1 MLPSRPSGS
10 IHLHMTEPLLGRSIN
25 RLEDERFVRGRGRYI
40 ADFAPPNV
48 LHGIVVRSPHAH
60 ARVVA
65 IRADAA
71 RQMPG
76 VAAVFTGLDLASDNI
91 GPLPCAVTSIPMTT
105 PLVVP
110 PYHALARA
118 VVRYVGEPV
127 AFVVAESAET
137 ARDAAEAVA
146 VDYEPL
152 QPIISIADAI
162 LPDASSIWPEASNNI
177 AFQFNRGEIAPVE
190 AAIRSAT
197 HLVEC
202 ELINNRV
209 VAAPLETRGA
219 LGAFDAS
226 NGRLHLTASAA
237 GAHAIRDLLADSAFR
252 IPREQLRVSIPDV
265 GGGFGMKNV
274 LYPEYVLVLWAARRL
289 GRLVQWIGDRSEDF
303 VASAHGRDSVVRA
316 RLALDRDG
324 RLLALETKV
333 LANLGAYVS
342 TVAPAVP
349 TMAMASAMGG
359 VYDIPLIAFQASGVF
374 TNTTPVDAYRGAGK
388 PEANYLIE
396 RCIDIAAAE
405 LGMDALELRRK
416 NILRRFPYR
425 SAMGLSVEQGSFA
438 HAIDHAVEAASGFEA
453 RRLSSQ
459 ERGRL
464 RGLGYA
470 CFLET
475 ARGQP
480 NEVAEVRLGED
491 GRIDLMVGTHSNG
504 QGHETTY
511 AQIAADT
518 LGLPL
523 ERFRFRQGDTDD
535 LDSGGGHGGARSM
548 HQGGTALLL
557 AAEGLIENARRLA
570 ARLLQTSVDAVQYEA
585 GLLRVAAT
593 GQEINLNE
601 VARASYQ
608 MPSDDFAP
616 GLAHKATHLCDR
628 YTFPN
633 GCHVAEVEINPA
645 TGEVTLDRY
654 VNFDD
659 YGRLLDPRLT
669 LGQVHGG
676 VAQGIGQALFEHV
689 LYDAETGQILSGS
702 LMDYAL
708 PRAADLPS
716 FEGSLTPD
724 FPSAANRLGVK
735 GSGQA
740 GAIAA
745 PATIMNALMNAL
757 TPLGVRHLDMPATPF
772 RIWHAIQAA
781 RLRTPDAGGKTASP
795 AQ

>member
-1 MLPSRPSGS
+1 
-10 IHLHMTEPLLGRSIN
+10 MTEPLLGRSIN
-25 RLEDERFVRGRGRYI
+25 RLEDERLVRGRGRFI
-40 ADFAPPNV
+40 ADLAAPDA
-48 LHGIVVRSPHAH
+48 LHGAVVRSPHAH
-60 ARVVA
+60 ARIGA
-65 IRADAA
+65 IRFDAA
-71 RQMPG
+71 RRMQG
-76 VAAVFTGLDLASDNI
+76 VAAVLTGAELASDHI
-91 GPLPCAVTSIPMTT
+91 GPLPCAVTQIPMTT

-110 PYHALARA
+110 PCHALARDI
-118 VVRYVGEPV
+118 VRYAGEPV
-127 AFVVAESAET
+127 AFVVAESAEA
-137 ARDAAEAVA
+137 ARDAAEAV
-146 VDYEPL
+146 VVEYEPL
-152 QPIISIADAI
+152 RPVVSMADAM
-162 LPDASSIWPEASNNI
+162 LPDAPSIWPEAGNNI
-177 AFQFNRGEIAPVE
+177 AFQFNRGEIGPVE
-190 AAIRSAT
+190 AAIRGAA
-197 HLVEC
+197 HVVQC
-202 ELINNRV
+202 ELVNNRV
-209 VAAPLETRGA
+209 IAAPLETRGA

-226 NGRLHLTASAA
+226 SGRLHLTASAA
-237 GAHAIRDLLADSAFR
+237 GAHMIRDLLADFVFR
-252 IPREQLRVSIPDV
+252 IPREKLRVSIPDV

-289 GRLVQWIGDRSEDF
+289 GRPVRWIADRGEDF
-303 VASAHGRDSVVRA
+303 VGSMHGRDSVAVA

-324 RLLALETKV
+324 RFLALEAKL
-333 LANLGAYVS
+333 LANLGAHVS
-342 TVAPAVP
+342 TVAPVVP

-416 NILRRFPYR
+416 NIFRRFPY
-425 SAMGLSVEQGSFA
+425 STAMGLAVEQGSFA
-438 HAIDHAVEAASGFEA
+438 HAIDHAVAAASGFDA
-453 RRLSSQ
+453 RRKSS
-459 ERGRL
+459 RKHGKL

-480 NEVAEVRLGED
+480 NEVAEAGFAED
-491 GRIDLMVGTHSNG
+491 GRIDLKVGTHSNG

-511 AQIAADT
+511 AQIAADL

-557 AAEGLIENARRLA
+557 AAEGMIDNARRLA
-570 ARLLQTSVDAVQYEA
+570 ARLLQASADAVQYEA
-585 GLLRVAAT
+585 GMLRVTAT
-593 GQEINLNE
+593 GQAISLDE

-608 MPSDDFAP
+608 VPGDDIAP

-633 GCHVAEVEINPA
+633 GCHVAEVEIDPA

-654 VNFDD
+654 VIFDD

-689 LYDAETGQILSGS
+689 LFDPETGQNVSGS

-716 FEGSLTPD
+716 FEGSLTSD
-724 FPSAANRLGVK
+724 FPSSANRLGVK

-745 PATIMNALMNAL
+745 PATIMNAVMNAL
-757 TPLGVRHLDMPATPF
+757 APLGVRHLDMPATPA
-772 RIWHAIQAA
+772 RIWYAIEAA
-781 RLRTPDAGGKTASP
+781 RLRSTDPDTAIPRPRP
-795 AQ
+795 APASA

>member
-1 MLPSRPSGS
+1 M
-10 IHLHMTEPLLGRSIN
+10 IEPLLGQSIN
-25 RLEDERFVRGRGRYI
+25 RVEDVRFVQGRGRYV
-40 ADFAPPNV
+40 ADIETPNA
-48 LHGIVVRSPHAH
+48 LHGVVVRSTHAH
-60 ARVVA
+60 ARITA
-65 IRADAA
+65 IRIDAA
-71 RQMPG
+71 REMPG
-76 VAAVFTGLDLASDNI
+76 VAAVLTGADLASDNI
-91 GPLPCAVTSIPMTT
+91 GPLPCAVTHIPMTT

-110 PYHALARA
+110 LCHALARDI
-118 VVRYVGEPV
+118 VRYVGEPV
-127 AFVVAESAET
+127 AFVVAESAER
-137 ARDAAEAVA
+137 ARDAAEAV
-146 VDYEPL
+146 VVEYEAL
-152 QPIISIADAI
+152 QPVVSIADAVLPGALSI
-162 LPDASSIWPEASNNI
+162 WPDASGNI
-177 AFQFNRGEIAPVE
+177 AFQFNRGEMAPVE
-190 AAIRSAT
+190 AAIRDAA
-197 HLVEC
+197 HVVEC

-209 VAAPLETRGA
+209 VAASLETRGA
-219 LGAFDAS
+219 LGEFDAAS
-226 NGRLHLTASAA
+226 GRLHLIASAA
-237 GAHAIRDLLADSAFR
+237 GAHAIRDLLADSVFCIA
-252 IPREQLRVSIPDV
+252 REKLRVSIPDV

-274 LYPEYVLVLWAARRL
+274 LYPEWVLVLWTARRL
-289 GRLVQWIGDRSEDF
+289 GRPVKWIGDRSEDF
-303 VASAHGRDSVVRA
+303 VASTHGRDSVVRA
-316 RLALDRDG
+316 RVALDRDG
-324 RLLALETKV
+324 RLLALETTV

-396 RCIDIAAAE
+396 RCIDIAATE
-405 LGMDALELRRK
+405 LGMDALKLRRK
-416 NILRRFPYR
+416 NIFRRFPHS

-438 HAIDHAVEAASGFEA
+438 HAIDRAVAAAAGFDA
-453 RRLSSQ
+453 RRKIS
-459 ERGRL
+459 RAGGRL

-480 NEVAEVRLGED
+480 NEVAEVLVGED
-491 GRIDLMVGTHSNG
+491 GGIDLKVGTHSNG

-570 ARLLQTSVDAVQYEA
+570 ARLLQTNVEAVHYKA
-585 GLLRVAAT
+585 GMLRVAAT
-593 GQEINLNE
+593 GQEISLDE
-601 VARASYQ
+601 VARVSYEV
-608 MPSDDFAP
+608 SGDDIAP

-633 GCHVAEVEINPA
+633 GCHVAEVEIDPA
-645 TGEVTLDRY
+645 TGEVRLDRY
-654 VNFDD
+654 VIFDD
-659 YGRLLDPRLT
+659 YGRLLDPRQT

-676 VAQGIGQALFEHV
+676 VVQGIGQALFEQA
-689 LYDAETGQILSGS
+689 LFDAETGQNLSGS

-708 PRAADLPS
+708 PRAGDIPS
-716 FEGSLTPD
+716 FKGNLTPD
-724 FPSAANRLGVK
+724 FPSSANRLGVK

-745 PATIMNALMNAL
+745 PATIMNAVMNAL
-757 TPLGVRHLDMPATPF
+757 TPLGVRHLDMPATSS
-772 RIWHAIQAA
+772 RVWHAIQAA
-781 RLRTPDAGGKTASP
+781 RLR
-795 AQ
+795 

>member
-1 MLPSRPSGS
+1 
-10 IHLHMTEPLLGRSIN
+10 MTEPLLGRSIN
-25 RLEDERFVRGRGRYI
+25 RLEDERFVQGRGRYI
-40 ADFAPPNV
+40 ADLAAPHA
-48 LHGIVVRSPHAH
+48 LHGVVVRSTHAH
-60 ARVVA
+60 ARIIA
-65 IRADAA
+65 IRVDAA

-76 VAAVFTGLDLASDNI
+76 VAAVLTGIELASDNI
-91 GPLPCAVTSIPMTT
+91 GPLPCGVTSIPMTT

-110 PYHALARA
+110 PCHALARD

-127 AFVVAESAET
+127 AFVVAESAES
-137 ARDAAEAVA
+137 ARDAAEAVV

-152 QPIISIADAI
+152 QPVISMADAV
-162 LPDASSIWPEASNNI
+162 LPGAPSIWPEASNNI
-177 AFQFNRGEIAPVE
+177 AFQFNRGEIGPVE
-190 AAIRSAT
+190 AAIRGAA

-202 ELINNRV
+202 ELVNNRV
-209 VAAPLETRGA
+209 IAAPLETRGA

-226 NGRLHLTASAA
+226 SGRLHLTASAA
-237 GAHAIRDLLADSAFR
+237 GAHLIRDLLADRVFR
-252 IPREQLRVSIPDV
+252 IPREKLRVSIPDV
-265 GGGFGMKNV
+265 GGGFGMKNA
-274 LYPEYVLVLWAARRL
+274 LYPEWVLVLWAARRL
-289 GRLVQWIGDRSEDF
+289 GRQVKWIGDRSEDF
-303 VASAHGRDSVVRA
+303 VASTHGRDSVARA
-316 RLALDRDG
+316 RIALDRDG
-324 RLLALETKV
+324 RFLALETKV

-359 VYDIPLIAFQASGVF
+359 VYDIPLIAFQTRGVF

-405 LGMDALELRRK
+405 LAMDALELRHK
-416 NILRRFPYR
+416 NIFRRFPHH
-425 SAMGLSVEQGSFA
+425 SAMGLLVEQGSFA
-438 HAIDHAVEAASGFEA
+438 HAIDHAVAAASGFDV
-453 RRLSSQ
+453 RRQGSR
-459 ERGRL
+459 ERGKL

-480 NEVAEVRLGED
+480 NEVAEVSFGED
-491 GRIDLMVGTHSNG
+491 GWIYLKVGTHSNG

-570 ARLLQTSVDAVQYEA
+570 ARLLQASVDAIQYEA
-585 GLLRVAAT
+585 GMLRVGAT
-593 GQEINLNE
+593 GQEISLNE

-608 MPSDDFAP
+608 VPSDDIAP
-616 GLAHKATHLCDR
+616 GLAHQATHLCDR

-633 GCHVAEVEINPA
+633 GCHVAEIEINPA

-654 VNFDD
+654 VIFDD

-676 VAQGIGQALFEHV
+676 VAQGIGQALFEQV
-689 LYDAETGQILSGS
+689 LFDAETGQILSGS

-724 FPSAANRLGVK
+724 FPSSANRLGVK

-757 TPLGVRHLDMPATPF
+757 TPLGVRHLDMPATPS

-781 RLRTPDAGGKTASP
+781 RSRSPSPGRETASP

>member
-1 MLPSRPSGS
+1 
-10 IHLHMTEPLLGRSIN
+10 MTEPLLGRSLN
-25 RLEDERFVRGRGRYI
+25 RLEDERFVQGRGRYI
-40 ADFAPPNV
+40 ADLAAPNA
-48 LHGIVVRSPHAH
+48 LHGVVVRSPHAH
-60 ARVVA
+60 ARIAA
-65 IRADAA
+65 IRVDAA
-71 RQMPG
+71 RQMQG
-76 VAAVFTGLDLASDNI
+76 VAAVLTGTELASDNI

-110 PYHALARA
+110 PCHALAREI
-118 VVRYVGEPV
+118 VRYVGEPI
-127 AFVVAESAET
+127 AFVVAESAGK

-146 VDYEPL
+146 VDDEPL
-152 QPIISIADAI
+152 PPVVSIADAV
-162 LPDASSIWPEASNNI
+162 LPGAPSIWPEAHNNI
-177 AFQFNRGEIAPVE
+177 AFQFNRGEIGPVE
-190 AAIRSAT
+190 TAIGGAA
-197 HLVEC
+197 HVVEC
-202 ELINNRV
+202 ELVNNRV

-219 LGAFDAS
+219 LGEFDAAS
-226 NGRLHLTASAA
+226 GRLHLIASAA
-237 GAHAIRDLLADSAFR
+237 GAHGIRDLLASSVFGIA
-252 IPREQLRVSIPDV
+252 REKLRVSIPDV

-274 LYPEYVLVLWAARRL
+274 LYPELVLVLWAARRL
-289 GRLVQWIGDRSEDF
+289 GREVMWIGDRSEDF
-303 VASAHGRDSVVRA
+303 TGSAHGRDSIVRA

-324 RLLALETKV
+324 RFLALGTEV

-359 VYDIPLIAFQASGVF
+359 VYDIPLIAFQTRGVF
-374 TNTTPVDAYRGAGK
+374 TNTTPIDAYRGAGK

-396 RCIDIAAAE
+396 RCIDIAAQQ
-405 LGMDALELRRK
+405 LGMDALKLRRK
-416 NILRRFPYR
+416 NIFRRFPHP

-438 HAIDHAVEAASGFEA
+438 HAIDHAVAAAAGFDA
-453 RRLSSQ
+453 RRKSSRK
-459 ERGRL
+459 RGRL

-491 GRIDLMVGTHSNG
+491 GLIDLMVGTHSNG

-511 AQIAADT
+511 AQIAADA

-548 HQGGTALLL
+548 HQGGTALLM

-570 ARLLQTSVDAVQYEA
+570 ARLLQASVDAISYEA
-585 GLLRVAAT
+585 GMLRVAAT
-593 GQEINLNE
+593 GQEVSLEE

-608 MPSDDFAP
+608 SPSDDVAP

-633 GCHVAEVEINPA
+633 GCHVAEVEIDPA
-645 TGEVTLDRY
+645 TGEVKLDRY
-654 VNFDD
+654 VISDD
-659 YGRLLDPRLT
+659 YGRLLDPRQT

-676 VAQGIGQALFEHV
+676 VVQGIGQALFEQV
-689 LYDAETGQILSGS
+689 LFDAETGQILSGS

-708 PRAADLPS
+708 PRAGDLPS
-716 FEGSLTPD
+716 FEGSLTSD
-724 FPSAANRLGVK
+724 FPSRANRLGVK

-745 PATIMNALMNAL
+745 PATIMNAVMNAL
-757 TPLGVRHLDMPATPF
+757 TPLGVRHLDMPATPW
-772 RIWHAIQAA
+772 RIWHAIAAA
-781 RLRTPDAGGKTASP
+781 RLRSL
-795 AQ
+795 